1 MHEWKKNLK
10 FNVNFIW
17 HVWKLNKIF
26 QKKPSNK
33 RILNVDI
40 FKSI

>member
-1 MHEWKKNLK
+1 MQYIYMHEWKKNLK

-26 QKKPSNK
+26 QKSLAT
-33 RILNVDI
+33 REY
-40 FKSI
+40 